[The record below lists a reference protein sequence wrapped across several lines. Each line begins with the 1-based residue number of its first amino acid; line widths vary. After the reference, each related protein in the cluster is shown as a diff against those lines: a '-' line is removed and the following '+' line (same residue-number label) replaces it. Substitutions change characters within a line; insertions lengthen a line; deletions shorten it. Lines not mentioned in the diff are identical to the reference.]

1 MNEQFGTLMVVMD
14 TPLSAYWHLFRTL
27 RHWPH
32 YRGNTL
38 TNHIFLKGKLKGRK
52 KEKGKKLNK
61 IKESKRVNLNVST
74 SHFLLKP
81 FLFSVRIR
89 RCQCWSMIPFGHWFT
104 KNIWYTTAMFKL
116 RSRISD
122 ISGYMASND
131 FSINAENVERYFDRI
146 ENCQ

>member
-1 MNEQFGTLMVVMD
+1 MALIPHTAALAPLPWKHSDQSYFTRKKNEMT
-14 TPLSAYWHLFRTL
+14 
-27 RHWPH
+27 
-32 YRGNTL
+32 
-38 TNHIFLKGKLKGRK
+38 K
-52 KEKGKKLNK
+52 KEKEKAKERKKNKNK
-61 IKESKRVNLNVST
+61 IKETKRDNLNVYLS
-74 SHFLLKP
+74 S
-81 FLFSVRIR
+81 FSKAILYSARIR
-89 RCQCWSMIPFGHWFT
+89 RCRWWSMIPFGHWFT